1 MPVVS
6 LRMAHETIQR
16 IVEEKLFAVIRVADT
31 SKIPLFVQRIAE
43 AGISIIEV
51 TLNSGG
57 AIECIEEL
65 VHRFPKCLIGAGTVI
80 GKKDSEAAIAAG
92 AKFLVSPIADTK
104 MITVARDNGVAS
116 MAGALTPTEAYHA
129 HTSGADFVKLFPLTG
144 LGPAY
149 VKALRGPLPQIRYVA
164 TNGVTPQNVG
174 AFLAAGCSAVGL
186 GSSLISDAD
195 VAAAAFGMV
204 GERALLARQAV

>member
-1 MPVVS
+1 
-6 LRMAHETIQR
+6 MAHETIQR
-16 IVEEKLFAVIRVADT
+16 IADEKLFAVIRVRDT
-31 SKIPLFVQRIAE
+31 STIPSFVQKITE

-92 AKFLVSPIADTK
+92 AKFLVSPIVDTK
-104 MITVARDNGVAS
+104 MITVARDNGVPS
-116 MAGALTPTEAYHA
+116 MAGALTPTEVFHA
-129 HTSGADFVKLFPLTG
+129 HTSGADFVKLFPLVG

-164 TNGVTPQNVG
+164 TNGVSPQNVG
-174 AFLAAGCSAVGL
+174 EYIAVGCTAAGL

-195 VAAAAFGMV
+195 IAASDSDAVGKRAATARAMVA
-204 GERALLARQAV
+204 

>member
-1 MPVVS
+1 
-6 LRMAHETIQR
+6 MAHETIQR
-16 IVEEKLFAVIRVADT
+16 IADEKLFAVIRVRDT
-31 SKIPLFVQRIAE
+31 TMIPSFVQKITE

-92 AKFLVSPIADTK
+92 AKFLVSPIVDTK

-116 MAGALTPTEAYHA
+116 MAGALTPTEVYHA
-129 HTSGADFVKLFPLTG
+129 HTSGADFVKLFPLVG

-149 VKALRGPLPQIRYVA
+149 VKALRGPLPQIRYIA
-164 TNGVTPQNVG
+164 TNGVTPQNVVE
-174 AFLAAGCSAVGL
+174 FIAAGCTAVGL

-195 VAAAAFGMV
+195 IAASDSDAVGKRAAAARAMV
-204 GERALLARQAV
+204 A